1 MGAFTQAGVGAGM
14 LQWGERNERRRG
26 EVAQLF
32 ETYKQNN
39 PYASAADYNQYL
51 EQVVGPKD
59 FFIRGNLPAKEML
72 ERMGND
78 NQEKKRR
85 DDYGNNLDFA
95 AKNMAVNNQIQ
106 QYIED
111 NMMNMTEAELQ
122 NSLTGILSN
131 GDSQYEFESRKS
143 ATDNIGNY
151 QQRRDKKVKKM
162 YDDVLQKGLSML
174 KETDGA
180 ADISGLFD
188 DENFKDFNQGELSQY
203 QAQLKKQFSDEQ
215 TRLNDNK
222 NQLKENQ
229 KRQRT
234 IMFHN
239 VTKEYVNDTF
249 RQNQLAAGGEGYVTV
264 RANIIED
271 LKMADIGSQET
282 PEEIERRADI
292 IIKEMQLR
300 GEENIKTKKTQDIL
314 EAKKRYE
321 DTLRTGMSILKDSN
335 GTADISVLLKNL
347 LDDPIFKDN
356 QGVLSQYQAQLKKE
370 FSDEQSRLTNN
381 QAQLKENQ
389 KRQRTIMFHNLKKE
403 YMNDTFRQNQ
413 LAAGGKGYAAVRAN
427 VIEDLQMADIGS
439 QLTPEELEEMTNI
452 IMKEMQLRR
461 DGNIETQNT
470 KGRLDFTEQAFLDIK
485 NQAKAV
491 TSYLQA
497 TLNDVDD
504 TKKGAARLATADLD
518 LTTQQAA
525 SLAAFIR
532 GNEFSSPA
540 EGYNKWRQSLSEIEN
555 AQLRNISDQR
565 TRAKRLAADQYPD
578 QETAID
584 YVEDFQLQ
592 LVQWSK
598 KMETTFTGIQSMLT
612 SGVVVDKTTAIGNLE
627 KMKAALQGN
636 YETIKKEVEFRL
648 RNPERWI
655 KGSEPFLESTAQS
668 QILDPLK
675 SQMEILSARID
686 ALLPEKVDVKTT
698 NAGARKETPISPT
711 GPEPPTDQA
720 IMARVMAILSEKGIN
735 KEDITGR
742 KGAYMVAKL
751 KAQVKQEMQSD
762 WDEANP
768 QAKPRRIR

>member
-1 MGAFTQAGVGAGM
+1 M

-26 EVAQLF
+26 EVAKLF

-59 FFIRGNLPAKEML
+59 FFIRGSLPAQDII

-85 DDYGNNLDFA
+85 DDYGKNLDFA

-215 TRLNDNK
+215 TRLKDNQ
-222 NQLKENQ
+222 NQLKEDQN
-229 KRQRT
+229 RQRT
-234 IMFHN
+234 
-239 VTKEYVNDTF
+239 V
-249 RQNQLAAGGEGYVTV
+249 
-264 RANIIED
+264 
-271 LKMADIGSQET
+271 
-282 PEEIERRADI
+282 
-292 IIKEMQLR
+292 
-300 GEENIKTKKTQDIL
+300 
-314 EAKKRYE
+314 
-321 DTLRTGMSILKDSN
+321 
-335 GTADISVLLKNL
+335 
-347 LDDPIFKDN
+347 
-356 QGVLSQYQAQLKKE
+356 
-370 FSDEQSRLTNN
+370 
-381 QAQLKENQ
+381 
-389 KRQRTIMFHNLKKE
+389 MFHNLKKE
-403 YMNDTFRQNQ
+403 YMSDTFRQNQ

-427 VIEDLQMADIGS
+427 IIEDLQMADIGS
-439 QLTPEELEEMTNI
+439 QETPEEIERMADI

-461 DGNIETQNT
+461 DGNIEAENI
-470 KGRLDFTEQAFLDIK
+470 KGKLEATDQAFLDIT

-504 TKKGAARLATADLD
+504 TKKGAARLAIADLD

-565 TRAKRLAADQYPD
+565 TRAKKLAADQYPD
-578 QETAID
+578 QETVID

-592 LVQWSK
+592 LAQWGK

-612 SGVVVDKTTAIGNLE
+612 SGVVVDKKTATGNLE
-627 KMKAALQGN
+627 KMKVSLQNN
-636 YETIKKEVEFRL
+636 YETLEKEIELRL

-668 QILDPLK
+668 QLLDPLK
-675 SQMEILSARID
+675 SQTEILIARID
-686 ALLPEKVDVKTT
+686 ALLRKKVEVTTTDVEVKTT
-698 NAGARKETPISPT
+698 DVDAGKGNPSSLT
-711 GPEPPTDQA
+711 GAEPPTEED
-720 IMARVMAILSEKGIN
+720 IMARVTAILSEKGIN
-735 KEDITGR
+735 KDEMAGR
-742 KGAYMVAKL
+742 KRAYMVANL
-751 KAQVKQEMQSD
+751 KTQVREEMQAA
-762 WDEANP
+762 WDQANP
-768 QAKPRRIR
+768 RVISRRIR